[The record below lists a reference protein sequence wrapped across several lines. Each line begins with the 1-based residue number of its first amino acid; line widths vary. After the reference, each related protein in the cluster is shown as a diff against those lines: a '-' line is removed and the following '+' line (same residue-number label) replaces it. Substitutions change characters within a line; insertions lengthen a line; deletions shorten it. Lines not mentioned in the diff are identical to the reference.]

1 MLISRSTVVLLS
13 VVLVSACTWR
23 DRANDYRQA
32 QLSKPLV
39 LPPGIESTALHD
51 SYRVPGIESH
61 VVLPGE
67 FSVPQPDPLIKDVE
81 QGVVRIQKMGDDRWV
96 LLDGSPGQIWPRLR
110 GFLNLAGFPVARTD
124 AVNGIIETGWVQPRG
139 DELPRERFR
148 FRIEQGVQR
157 GTSEIYVLQSV
168 VENDQ
173 GRWPRG
179 SFSEQREQEMTMA
192 LAQYL
197 ADSEAASS
205 VSMLA
210 ERNAETGGKIF
221 LETGETP
228 YIRLLLPFDR
238 AWASLENALGKAGFT
253 VDDRDRSQGR
263 YWVTIDEDSD
273 AALWFRR
280 LMKDKDL
287 DGDAFIVQMIK
298 ITDQEMQIR
307 VAPQEGEESDADVID
322 RVLKQIKG
330 FIS

>member
-1 MLISRSTVVLLS
+1 MLMSRVWVVILTVLL
-13 VVLVSACTWR
+13 VSGCTWR

-61 VVLPGE
+61 TVLPGK
-67 FSVPQPDPLIKDVE
+67 FAVPQPDPLIKDVE
-81 QGVVRIQKMGDDRWV
+81 QGVVRIQKMGEDRWI

-110 GFLNLAGFPVARTD
+110 GFLNLGGFPVARTD
-124 AVNGIIETGWVQPRG
+124 AVNGIIETGWVQPRSEG
-139 DELPRERFR
+139 LPRERFR

-168 VENDQ
+168 VDDDQ

-179 SFSEQREQEMTMA
+179 SFSEQREQDMTMA

-221 LETGETP
+221 LVQGEPP
-228 YIRLLLPFDR
+228 YIRLLLPFER
-238 AWASLENALGKAGFT
+238 AWASLENALSKAGFV

-263 YWVTIDEDSD
+263 YWVTIDEESD
-273 AALWFRR
+273 GAQWFRR
-280 LMKDKDL
+280 LLKDKDL
-287 DGDAFIVQMIK
+287 DGDAFIVQMIEVSPN
-298 ITDQEMQIR
+298 EMQIR
-307 VAPQEGEESDADVID
+307 VVPQEGEQSDADVID

>member
-1 MLISRSTVVLLS
+1 MLMSRVWVVILTVLL
-13 VVLVSACTWR
+13 VSGCTWR

-61 VVLPGE
+61 TVLPGK
-67 FSVPQPDPLIKDVE
+67 FAVPQPDPLIKDVE
-81 QGVVRIQKMGDDRWV
+81 QGVVRIQKMGEDRWI

-110 GFLNLAGFPVARTD
+110 GFLNLGGFPVARTD
-124 AVNGIIETGWVQPRG
+124 AVNGIIETGWVQPRSEG
-139 DELPRERFR
+139 LPRERFR

-168 VENDQ
+168 VDNDQ
-173 GRWPRG
+173 GHWPRG
-179 SFSEQREQEMTMA
+179 SFSEQREQDMTMA

-221 LETGETP
+221 LVQGEPP
-228 YIRLLLPFDR
+228 YIRLLLPFER
-238 AWASLENALGKAGFT
+238 AWASLENALSKAGFV

-263 YWVTIDEDSD
+263 YWVTIDEESD
-273 AALWFRR
+273 GAQWFRR
-280 LMKDKDL
+280 LLKDKDL
-287 DGDAFIVQMIK
+287 DGDAFIVQMIEVSPN
-298 ITDQEMQIR
+298 EMQIR
-307 VAPQEGEESDADVID
+307 VVPQEGEQSDADVID

>member
-1 MLISRSTVVLLS
+1 MLMSRVWVVILTVLL
-13 VVLVSACTWR
+13 VSGCTWR

-32 QLSKPLV
+32 QLSKPIV

-61 VVLPGE
+61 TVLPGK
-67 FSVPQPDPLIKDVE
+67 FAVPQPDPLIKDVE
-81 QGVVRIQKMGDDRWV
+81 QGVVRIQKMGEDRWI

-110 GFLNLAGFPVARTD
+110 GFLNLGGFPVARTD
-124 AVNGIIETGWVQPRG
+124 AVNGIIETGWVQPRSEG
-139 DELPRERFR
+139 LPRERFR

-168 VENDQ
+168 VDNDQ

-179 SFSEQREQEMTMA
+179 SFSEQREQDMTMA

-221 LETGETP
+221 LVQGEPP
-228 YIRLLLPFDR
+228 YIRLLLPFER
-238 AWASLENALGKAGFT
+238 AWASLENALSKAGFV

-263 YWVTIDEDSD
+263 YWVTIDEESD
-273 AALWFRR
+273 GAQWFRR
-280 LMKDKDL
+280 LLKDKGL
-287 DGDAFIVQMIK
+287 EGNAFIVQMIEVSSN
-298 ITDQEMQIR
+298 EMQIR
-307 VAPQEGEESDADVID
+307 VVPQEGEQSDADVID

>member
-1 MLISRSTVVLLS
+1 MLMSRVWVVILTVLL
-13 VVLVSACTWR
+13 VSGCTWR

-61 VVLPGE
+61 TVLPGK
-67 FSVPQPDPLIKDVE
+67 FAVPQPDPLIKDVE
-81 QGVVRIQKMGDDRWV
+81 QGVVRIQKMGEDRWI

-110 GFLNLAGFPVARTD
+110 GFLNLGGFPVARTD
-124 AVNGIIETGWVQPRG
+124 AVNGIIETGWVQPRSE
-139 DELPRERFR
+139 DLPRERFR

-168 VENDQ
+168 VDNDQ
-173 GRWPRG
+173 GQWSRG
-179 SFSEQREQEMTMA
+179 SFSEQREQDMTMA

-221 LETGETP
+221 LVQGESP
-228 YIRLLLPFDR
+228 YIRLLLPFGR
-238 AWASLENALGKAGFT
+238 AWASLENALGKAGFV

-263 YWVTIDEDSD
+263 YWVTIDGESD
-273 AALWFRR
+273 KALWFRR
-280 LMKDKDL
+280 LLKDKEL
-287 DGDAFIVQMIK
+287 DVDAFIVQMIEVGSN
-298 ITDQEMQIR
+298 EMQIR
-307 VAPQEGEESDADVID
+307 VVPQEGEQSDADVID

>member
-1 MLISRSTVVLLS
+1 MNRFWVTVLSVLL
-13 VVLVSACTWR
+13 VTGCTWR

-32 QLSKPLV
+32 QLSKPIT

-61 VVLPGE
+61 TVLPGE
-67 FSVPQPDPLIKDVE
+67 FSVPKPDPLIKDTE
-81 QGVVRIQKMGDDRWV
+81 QGVVRIQRMGDERWI

-110 GFLNLAGFPVARTD
+110 GFLNLGGFPVARTD
-124 AVNGIIETGWVQPRG
+124 AVNGIIETGWVQPKKE
-139 DELPRERFR
+139 DKPKERYR

-168 VENDQ
+168 VETDQ

-179 SFSEQREQEMTMA
+179 SFSEEREQQMTMA

-210 ERNAETGGKIF
+210 ERNAETGGKVF
-221 LETGETP
+221 LQTGKDP
-228 YIRLLLPFDR
+228 HIRLQLPFER
-238 AWASLENALGKAGFT
+238 AWASLAIALEKAGF
-253 VDDRDRSQGR
+253 VIDDLNRSEGR
-263 YWVTIDEDSD
+263 YWISIAEEGQESQ
-273 AALWFRR
+273 WFRR
-280 LMKDKDL
+280 LLKEKDVS
-287 DGDAFIVQMIK
+287 GESFIVS
-298 ITDQEMQIR
+298 MQQAENGEVHIR
-307 VAPQEGEESDADVID
+307 IVAQEGSETNAEVLD
-322 RVLKQIKG
+322 RVLKQVKG

>member
-1 MLISRSTVVLLS
+1 MKQIWILLLTVVVAS
-13 VVLVSACTWR
+13 GCTWR

-32 QLSKPLV
+32 SLSKPLA
-39 LPPGIESTALHD
+39 LPEGVNSTALHD

-67 FSVPQPDPLIKDVE
+67 FAVPKPDPLIKDTE
-81 QGVVRIQKMGDDRWV
+81 QGVVRIQKMGDDRWI
-96 LLDGSPGQIWPRLR
+96 LLDGTPGQIWPRLR
-110 GFLNLAGFPVARTD
+110 GFLNLGGFPVARTD
-124 AVNGIIETGWVQPRG
+124 AVNGLIETGWVQPRG
-139 DELPRERFR
+139 ELPRERYR
-148 FRIEQGVQR
+148 FRIDQGVQR
-157 GTSEIYVLQSV
+157 GTSEIHVLQSV

-210 ERNAETGGKIF
+210 ERNADAGGKIF
-221 LETGETP
+221 LETGNDP
-228 YIRLLLPFDR
+228 HIRLLLPFER
-238 AWASLENALGKAGFT
+238 AWASLANALEKSGFII
-253 VDDRDRSQGR
+253 DDLNRSEGR
-263 YWVTIDEDSD
+263 YWVSIDADSPDSLWFERLLKDQEEDGDRFVIEMKQFDSNIVEIRLAAQEDS
-273 AALWFRR
+273 
-280 LMKDKDL
+280 
-287 DGDAFIVQMIK
+287 
-298 ITDQEMQIR
+298 
-307 VAPQEGEESDADVID
+307 ESNPAILD

>member
-1 MLISRSTVVLLS
+1 MLMSRVWVVILTVLL
-13 VVLVSACTWR
+13 VSGCTWR

-61 VVLPGE
+61 TVLPGK
-67 FSVPQPDPLIKDVE
+67 FAVPQPDPLIKDVE
-81 QGVVRIQKMGDDRWV
+81 QGVVRIQKMGEDRWI

-110 GFLNLAGFPVARTD
+110 GFLNLGGFPVARTD
-124 AVNGIIETGWVQPRG
+124 AVNGIIETGWVQPRSEG
-139 DELPRERFR
+139 LPRERFR

-168 VENDQ
+168 VDNDQ

-179 SFSEQREQEMTMA
+179 SFSEQREQDMTMA

-221 LETGETP
+221 LVQGEPP
-228 YIRLLLPFDR
+228 YIRLLLPFER
-238 AWASLENALGKAGFT
+238 AWASLENALSKAGFV

-263 YWVTIDEDSD
+263 YWVTIDEESD
-273 AALWFRR
+273 GAQWFRR
-280 LMKDKDL
+280 LLKDKDL
-287 DGDAFIVQMIK
+287 DGDAFIVQMIEVSPN
-298 ITDQEMQIR
+298 EMQIR
-307 VAPQEGEESDADVID
+307 VVPQEGEQSDADVID

>member
-1 MLISRSTVVLLS
+1 MLMSRVWVVILTVLL
-13 VVLVSACTWR
+13 VSGCTWR

-61 VVLPGE
+61 TVLPGK
-67 FSVPQPDPLIKDVE
+67 FAVLQPDPLIKDVE
-81 QGVVRIQKMGDDRWV
+81 RGVVRIQKMGEDRWI

-110 GFLNLAGFPVARTD
+110 GFLNLGGFPVARTD
-124 AVNGIIETGWVQPRG
+124 AVNGIIETGWVQPRSEG
-139 DELPRERFR
+139 LPRERFR

-168 VENDQ
+168 VDNDQ

-179 SFSEQREQEMTMA
+179 SFSEQREQDMTMA

-221 LETGETP
+221 LVQGEPP
-228 YIRLLLPFDR
+228 YIRLLLPFER
-238 AWASLENALGKAGFT
+238 AWASLENALSKAGFV

-263 YWVTIDEDSD
+263 YWVTIDEESD
-273 AALWFRR
+273 GAQWFRR
-280 LMKDKDL
+280 LLKDKDL
-287 DGDAFIVQMIK
+287 DGDAFIVQMIEVSPN
-298 ITDQEMQIR
+298 EMQIR
-307 VAPQEGEESDADVID
+307 VVPQEGEQSDADVID

>member
-1 MLISRSTVVLLS
+1 MLMSRVWLVVLT
-13 VVLVSACTWR
+13 VMLVSGCTWR

-61 VVLPGE
+61 TVLPGK
-67 FSVPQPDPLIKDVE
+67 FAVPQPDPLIKDVE
-81 QGVVRIQKMGDDRWV
+81 QGVVRIQKMGEDRWI

-110 GFLNLAGFPVARTD
+110 GFLNLGGFPVARTD
-124 AVNGIIETGWVQPRG
+124 AVNGIIETGWVQPRSEG
-139 DELPRERFR
+139 LPRERFR

-168 VENDQ
+168 VDNDQ

-179 SFSEQREQEMTMA
+179 SFSERREQDMTMA

-221 LETGETP
+221 LEQGEPP

-238 AWASLENALGKAGFT
+238 AWASLENALTKAGFV

-263 YWVTIDEDSD
+263 YWVTIDGESD
-273 AALWFRR
+273 KALWFRR
-280 LMKDKDL
+280 LLKDKEL
-287 DGDAFIVQMIK
+287 DVDAFIVQMIEV
-298 ITDQEMQIR
+298 TANEMQIR
-307 VAPQEGEESDADVID
+307 VVPQEGEQSDADVID

>member
-1 MLISRSTVVLLS
+1 MIRFVALLGLS
-13 VVLVSACTWR
+13 LMVATGCTWR

-32 QLSKPLV
+32 SLSKPLQ
-39 LPPGIESTALHD
+39 LPPEIQSSALHD

-61 VVLPGE
+61 IVLPGK
-67 FSVPQPDPLIKDVE
+67 FSVPQPDPLIKDAE

-110 GFLNLAGFPVARTD
+110 GFLNLGGFPIARTD
-124 AVNGIIETGWVQPRG
+124 AVNGIIETAWVQPKL
-139 DELPRERFR
+139 EEQPRERYR

-168 VENDQ
+168 VDT
-173 GRWPRG
+173 GDSRWPRG
-179 SFSEQREQEMTMA
+179 SFSEDREQKMTLA

-210 ERNAETGGKIF
+210 ERNVEAGGRIA
-221 LETGETP
+221 LVGGPTP
-228 YIRLLLPFDR
+228 YVKLLLPYDR
-238 AWASLENALGKAGFT
+238 AWASLANAIEKSGF
-253 VDDRDRSQGR
+253 VIDDRNRSEGQ
-263 YWVTIDEDSD
+263 YWVTIAEKGSESQ
-273 AALWFRR
+273 WFRR
-280 LMKDKDL
+280 FAEDKESE
-287 DGDAFIVQMIK
+287 ATSFIVQIK
-298 ITDQEMQIR
+298 ALTDEEMRIT
-307 VAPQEGEESDADVID
+307 VLPQEPRDKNREVLE

>member
-1 MLISRSTVVLLS
+1 MLMSRVWVVILTVLL
-13 VVLVSACTWR
+13 VSGCTWR

-32 QLSKPLV
+32 QLSKPIV

-61 VVLPGE
+61 TVLPGK
-67 FSVPQPDPLIKDVE
+67 FAVPQPDPLIKDVE
-81 QGVVRIQKMGDDRWV
+81 QGVVRIQKMGEDRWI

-110 GFLNLAGFPVARTD
+110 GFLNLGGFPVARTD
-124 AVNGIIETGWVQPRG
+124 AVNGIIETGWVQPRSEG
-139 DELPRERFR
+139 LPRERFR

-168 VENDQ
+168 VDNDQ

-179 SFSEQREQEMTMA
+179 SFSEQREQDMTMA

-221 LETGETP
+221 LVQGEPP
-228 YIRLLLPFDR
+228 YIRLLLPFER
-238 AWASLENALGKAGFT
+238 AWASLENALSKAGFV

-263 YWVTIDEDSD
+263 YWVTIDEESD
-273 AALWFRR
+273 GAQWFRR
-280 LMKDKDL
+280 LLKDKDL
-287 DGDAFIVQMIK
+287 DGDAFIVQMIEVSPN
-298 ITDQEMQIR
+298 EMQIR
-307 VAPQEGEESDADVID
+307 VVPQEGEQSDADVID

>member
-1 MLISRSTVVLLS
+1 MLMSRVWVVILTVLL
-13 VVLVSACTWR
+13 VSGCTWR

-61 VVLPGE
+61 TVLPGK
-67 FSVPQPDPLIKDVE
+67 FAVPQPDPLIKDVE
-81 QGVVRIQKMGDDRWV
+81 QGVVRIQKMGEDRWI

-110 GFLNLAGFPVARTD
+110 GFLNLGGFPVARTD
-124 AVNGIIETGWVQPRG
+124 AVNGIIETGWVQPRSEG
-139 DELPRERFR
+139 LPRERFR

-168 VENDQ
+168 VDNDQ

-179 SFSEQREQEMTMA
+179 SFSEQREQDMTMA

-221 LETGETP
+221 LVPGEPP
-228 YIRLLLPFDR
+228 YIRLLLPFER
-238 AWASLENALGKAGFT
+238 AWASLENALSKAGF
-253 VDDRDRSQGR
+253 VIDDRDRSQGR
-263 YWVTIDEDSD
+263 YWVTIDEESD
-273 AALWFRR
+273 GAQWFRR
-280 LMKDKDL
+280 LLKDKGL
-287 DGDAFIVQMIK
+287 EGDAFIVQMIEVSS
-298 ITDQEMQIR
+298 TEMQIR
-307 VAPQEGEESDADVID
+307 VVPQEGEQSDADVID